1 MPSSQVS
8 SRNTLLQPW
17 KWPAVPRQDIHF
29 NVLRSFL
36 SKMML
41 VAVDSQSKWP
51 EALEMS
57 TRTRTKTVTAL
68 REMLACY
75 GLLEQ
80 VVTDNGPQF
89 ASSEFSQFL
98 AANGV
103 KHIQCLPY
111 NSRMDSR
118 ADSVDRESGAEG

>member
-1 MPSSQVS
+1 MPNSQVS
-8 SRNTLLQPW
+8 SRNTLFQPW

-36 SKMML
+36 RKMML

-57 TRTRTKTVTAL
+57 TRTRTKTVSAL

-80 VVTDNGPQF
+80 VVTDN
-89 ASSEFSQFL
+89 
-98 AANGV
+98 
-103 KHIQCLPY
+103 
-111 NSRMDSR
+111 
-118 ADSVDRESGAEG
+118 